1 MRKIEILVNN
11 ETFRTLM
18 RRARAEGLSVPDYV
32 LKMIVSELDRA
43 EGRDVNSRL
52 DRIEKKLD
60 TVLERLDRR
69 HDRPRKNGKN
79 RVGEEDPLKMHIYTS
94 ERKKE
99 RKKWV

>member
-11 ETFRTLM
+11 ETFRLLM

-52 DRIEKKLD
+52 ERIEKKLD

-69 HDRPRKNGKN
+69 HDRPRKKW
-79 RVGEEDPLKMHIYTS
+79 
-94 ERKKE
+94 KKQGG
-99 RKKWV
+99 RGGTIRDAHLHQ